1 MELEPDQQPGIGLR
15 GTLASWFDNPASWFV
30 LLCASLAGLV
40 LLAQH
45 FGNPGEPSGL
55 LTWVVGVSAALVF
68 ARQAIVT
75 SQARAAHAGLASR
88 AAEARFATLIRHS
101 ADAIAIV
108 GPDGAM
114 SHLTPSAE
122 QIFGQ
127 QACAL
132 SGRPIMDLVAVED
145 RARISEFIAR
155 DLAQPGA
162 SATVEVRIPRAS
174 DTQCVVEIQGTNLES
189 EPTIGSR
196 LLKLRD
202 TTDRKDIEGQL
213 RRLAF
218 HDPLTLLAN
227 RALFRDRVEHALA
240 VSKRS
245 DRGVAMLFID
255 LDNFKTIN
263 DSFGHGQ
270 GDRVLSTSAQR
281 LIQCT
286 RNGDTVARLGG
297 DEFAVLLEN
306 LGSQAPVVEIAGR
319 IVAALQEPFPFLGSD
334 LRVTASIG
342 VAFATAEDGMEEL
355 LRNADVAMYSAKAQG
370 KGRYAIF
377 ASEMQHAAKRRLEV
391 ESEIAQAL
399 ISNQF
404 QIHYQP
410 IVELRSGYLLGVEA
424 LVRWRHPKRGL
435 VAPGEFLG
443 IAEDSGQMIALGR
456 WVLHQACAEVQVWQA
471 RLPEGRQIRLA
482 VNLSAGQLEGPDF
495 VADVTRALQES
506 QLDPGC
512 LVIEVTEDV
521 LMHNTEGMLARLTQL
536 KELGV
541 RIAIDD
547 FGTGYSSL
555 SYLHRFPID
564 IVKIDR
570 SFVERLGGLEDGAL
584 LTRAIITLGETLG
597 LEVIAEGI
605 ELEHQQRELIELG
618 CVAGQGY
625 YYSKPGLL
633 HELESSVHMKRRRT
647 MADTLPQG
655 ARFTATGRFLIGN
668 LKRPDPVP
676 AATGTF
682 GSIPS
687 Q

>member
-1 MELEPDQQPGIGLR
+1 MELESDQQPSSGLR
-15 GTLASWFDNPASWFV
+15 GPMAPWLDHPASWFL
-30 LLCASLAGLV
+30 LLCAGFAGLV
-40 LLAQH
+40 LLAPH
-45 FGNPGEPSGL
+45 FHNLAGPARL
-55 LTWVVGVSAALVF
+55 LAWIIGVLAVLLFARRVF
-68 ARQAIVT
+68 AASTATAAKADPVT
-75 SQARAAHAGLASR
+75 HAAK
-88 AAEARFATLIRHS
+88 
-101 ADAIAIV
+101 
-108 GPDGAM
+108 
-114 SHLTPSAE
+114 
-122 QIFGQ
+122 
-127 QACAL
+127 AL
-132 SGRPIMDLVAVED
+132 
-145 RARISEFIAR
+145 
-155 DLAQPGA
+155 
-162 SATVEVRIPRAS
+162 
-174 DTQCVVEIQGTNLES
+174 
-189 EPTIGSR
+189 GSR
-196 LLKLRD
+196 LLSLRV
-202 TTDRKDIEGQL
+202 TTERADIEEQL

-240 VSKRS
+240 VSKRG

-270 GDRVLSTSAQR
+270 GDRVLSATAQR

-286 RNGDTVARLGG
+286 RSGDTVARFGG

-306 LGSQAPVVEIAGR
+306 LTSQEPVIEIAGR
-319 IVAALQEPFPFLGSD
+319 IVKALLEPFPFLGSD

-342 VAFATAEDGMEEL
+342 VAFATPDDGVEEL

-377 ASEMQHAAKRRLEV
+377 VAEMPDVANKRLQV
-391 ESEIAQAL
+391 EAELAQAL
-399 ISNQF
+399 TNDQF
-404 QIHYQP
+404 QLHYQP

-435 VAPGEFLG
+435 MAPGEFLG

-456 WVLHQACAEVQVWQA
+456 WVLRQTCAEVKAWQA
-471 RLPEGRQIRLA
+471 RLPEGRQVRVA
-482 VNLSAGQLEGPDF
+482 VNVSVGQLRDSDL

-512 LVIEVTEDV
+512 LVIEVTEGV
-521 LMHNTEGMLARLTQL
+521 LMHNTESMLVKLNQL
-536 KELGV
+536 KKLGV

-555 SYLHRFPID
+555 AYLHRFPID

-570 SFVERLGGLEDGAL
+570 SFIERLGGVDDGAVL
-584 LTRAIITLGETLG
+584 ARAIITLGDTMG
-597 LEVIAEGI
+597 LEVIAEGV
-605 ELEHQQRELIELG
+605 ELEHQQRELIALG

-625 YYSKPGLL
+625 FYAKPGLL
-633 HELESSVHMKRRRT
+633 QDLEHSVHMKRRRT

-655 ARFTATGRFLIGN
+655 ARFTATGRFLIGS
-668 LKRPDPVP
+668 LKRSEPESLAIGTFRPVP
-676 AATGTF
+676 
-682 GSIPS
+682 P